1 AEYAPEAMEL
11 MAPYTDA
18 YRLNGKLYG
27 FPILKNWVTNGYICM
42 RKDILEELGMLEL
55 GQNLDNLDDYEKI
68 LAAVHDNYTAT
79 TGLYAISKEAGRSV
93 TPSNLWNGR
102 KFSDVELYENAGDST
117 GTVMILSDGNN
128 KVTWAQDDPRTEEK
142 LTWVKKWRDNGW
154 VWPDSALTDTHG
166 DELMKQG
173 VSFSVLTGSE
183 IGIEVTK
190 GANIGKEVVCPKY
203 YTGMISTSGVQT
215 WGMGIPVTAEEP
227 EAGAYFMNILF
238 TDPVVMNLIT
248 WGVEGVDYDLV
259 DGQVQTREGMYYE
272 SDFIMGNNLLL
283 KPIYGNGPN
292 HYENVAADIA
302 AAKNSEYLGFAL
314 DLNPLQDYIANIS
327 AVNDQYTPDLYT
339 GNYTPEKF
347 ASYKAALETG
357 GVHDYLD
364 AVQKQLDAWL
374 ASR

>member
-1 AEYAPEAMEL
+1 
-11 MAPYTDA
+11 
-18 YRLNGKLYG
+18 
-27 FPILKNWVTNGYICM
+27 
-42 RKDILEELGMLEL
+42 
-55 GQNLDNLDDYEKI
+55 
-68 LAAVHDNYTAT
+68 
-79 TGLYAISKEAGRSV
+79 
-93 TPSNLWNGR
+93 
-102 KFSDVELYENAGDST
+102 
-117 GTVMILSDGNN
+117 
-128 KVTWAQDDPRTEEK
+128 
-142 LTWVKKWRDNGW
+142 
-154 VWPDSALTDTHG
+154 
-166 DELMKQG
+166 
-173 VSFSVLTGSE
+173 
-183 IGIEVTK
+183 
-190 GANIGKEVVCPKY
+190 
-203 YTGMISTSGVQT
+203 
-215 WGMGIPVTAEEP
+215 
-227 EAGAYFMNILF
+227 
-238 TDPVVMNLIT
+238 
-248 WGVEGVDYDLV
+248 
-259 DGQVQTREGMYYE
+259 MYYE